1 MHVERSILCNSLSK
15 GFDSMHGPGLEYA
28 SPRGV
33 GVVLRWIGYVHL
45 HTEFWCSFI
54 C

>member
-1 MHVERSILCNSLSK
+1 MHAGRSVLGNSLLK

-33 GVVLRWIGYVHL
+33 G
-45 HTEFWCSFI
+45 WC
-54 C
+54 